1 MRKGEYA
8 MAIKPDPHEMAYV
21 IDKQE
26 MRKGEYAMAIKPDPH
41 EMALQDLA
49 DVIDKQGE
57 RIGEVEIAIMRF
69 DTIILSLL
77 NELTDDTLTLASLF
91 SELEARVSKLLDE
104 IEGVKERVASLERI
118 SKIWVR

>member
-1 MRKGEYA
+1 